1 MALESVGVVPRAATR
16 AVWILATALLVAS
29 PGASRPASA
38 NETGGSKAATSA
50 TSGPIRPIDPRRA
63 PTVHLHV
70 LKTGDRYDL
79 RLFDTDGQLRTQ
91 ALDELRHELRCPRT
105 GVDHPIHW
113 RIVSILVAVAAHYPG
128 RTIQVVSGYR
138 HPKVSR
144 HAKRSNHTRGRA
156 IDFRV
161 EGVPNR
167 ELRDLVRASFSGI
180 GVGYYP
186 NSTFIHVDVRERE
199 GQWIDYAGPGQD
211 ACYSPDV
218 RGDFL
223 SGRAET
229 LSYAQAQARGCKG
242 HTHPSTTTEPVAPSS
257 SDADDEHGGTR
268 VAELDEA

>member
-1 MALESVGVVPRAATR
+1 M
-16 AVWILATALLVAS
+16 
-29 PGASRPASA
+29 ASRRLLLASLLPAALAGCGFRLQGSRPLPEPLQRVYLDSQQPYSVDEPPV
-38 NETGGSKAATSA
+38 ETSLRT
-50 TSGPIRPIDPRRA
+50 RLRRRGA
-63 PTVHLHV
+63 VV
-70 LKTGDRYDL
+70 TGDRGDANAVLTITDL
-79 RLFDTDGQLRTQ
+79 R
-91 ALDELRHELRCPRT
+91 EE
-105 GVDHPIHW
+105 
-113 RIVSILVAVAAHYPG
+113 
-128 RTIQVVSGYR
+128 
-138 HPKVSR
+138 
-144 HAKRSNHTRGRA
+144 SNVLSVNTRGRA